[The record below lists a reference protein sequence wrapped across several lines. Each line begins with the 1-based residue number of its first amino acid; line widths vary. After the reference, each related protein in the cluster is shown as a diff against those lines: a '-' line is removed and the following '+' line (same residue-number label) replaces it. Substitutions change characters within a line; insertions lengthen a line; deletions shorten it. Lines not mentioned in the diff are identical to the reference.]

1 MNEFLLFN
9 LIVEDKNDLIIKFVL
24 LPLLTLFLYYLSLLI
39 FVRIKDSSDSEL
51 IDNFLLKIQFSRLYS
66 VSSTLLILNFY
77 WFYLLYLNGINKIN
91 WSFTFNLENIYLQL
105 LPFLLSL
112 VVLII
117 IYLNT
122 KKKINEIT

>member
-51 IDNFLLKIQFSRLYS
+51 INNFLLKIQFSRLYS

-117 IYLNT
+117 IYVNT

>member
-117 IYLNT
+117 IYVNT

>member
-1 MNEFLLFN
+1 MNEFFLFN

-39 FVRIKDSSDSEL
+39 FVRIKDSNDSEL

-117 IYLNT
+117 IYVNT

>member
-39 FVRIKDSSDSEL
+39 FVRIKDSSESEL

-117 IYLNT
+117 IYVNT

>member
-39 FVRIKDSSDSEL
+39 FVRIKDSNDSEL

-117 IYLNT
+117 IYVNT

>member
-1 MNEFLLFN
+1 MNEFFLFN

-39 FVRIKDSSDSEL
+39 FVRIKDSNDSEL

-66 VSSTLLILNFY
+66 VSSTLLMLNFY

-117 IYLNT
+117 IYVNT

>member
-1 MNEFLLFN
+1 MNEFFLFN

-24 LPLLTLFLYYLSLLI
+24 LPLLTLFFYYLSLLI
-39 FVRIKDSSDSEL
+39 FVRIKDSNDSEL
-51 IDNFLLKIQFSRLYS
+51 IENFLLKIQFSRLYS
-66 VSSTLLILNFY
+66 VSCTLIILNFY
-77 WFYLLYLNGINKIN
+77 WFYLLFLNGINKID
-91 WSFTFNLENIYLQL
+91 WAFTFNLENIYLQL

-117 IYLNT
+117 IYVNT